1 MKLNQKYVMYYFYI
15 VISMCIVYYVYW
27 SSGFVQSKLLIKK
40 KLNLVKLINLY
51 VLGVY
56 FLQVYSSI

>member
-27 SSGFVQSKLLIKK
+27 SSGFVQSKLLKKK